1 MPPEDAA
8 LGREKIGPSPECSE
22 NWPPNILR
30 VADEILTSPREAK
43 IESRQID
50 NAIAGMGI
58 ALNCVFRND

>member
-8 LGREKIGPSPECSE
+8 LGRERWRPSPECSE

-58 ALNCVFRND
+58 ALNCVFMND

>member
-30 VADEILTSPREAK
+30 VADEILTSPRGENR
-43 IESRQID
+43 ESS
-50 NAIAGMGI
+50 N
-58 ALNCVFRND
+58 